1 MNWLYATSPLTYVLH
16 QFISSYSF
24 KCLIVGKFQATVEEV
39 REPAWLGK
47 TNFVEIRS
55 FWHIFRSFD
64 RMWSFLIL
72 ALQVCLG
79 RALCILNS
87 LALQWLSRSFKHCS
101 SLQAMVIM
109 ASHDLDSPLQVFDA
123 TILEDVMSIF
133 ITSAA
138 LKLIKGVFIL

>member
-79 RALCILNS
+79 RALRILNS
-87 LALQWLSRSFKHCS
+87 LAFT
-101 SLQAMVIM
+101 MVIQIIQTLFLIVGNGNYGISWSRFST
-109 ASHDLDSPLQVFDA
+109 ASFWCNYSWGCYEHLYYFSC
-123 TILEDVMSIF
+123 S
-133 ITSAA
+133 
-138 LKLIKGVFIL
+138 

>member
-87 LALQWLSRSFKHCS
+87 LAFT
-101 SLQAMVIM
+101 MVIQIIQT
-109 ASHDLDSPLQVFDA
+109 LF
-123 TILEDVMSIF
+123 
-133 ITSAA
+133 
-138 LKLIKGVFIL
+138 LIVGNGNYGIS